1 MKQPDWL
8 SLGINFIISCI
19 AWVTRM
25 AFGKDH
31 LTKLEALC
39 FFLSSMV
46 WIWLVSLMKL
56 HPAWA
61 GGLGYL
67 GGLAIPSIIKIV
79 VRGSKNAEVP
89 ASKIVGDN
97 ITKNVQKISDN
108 VDDIADAVIKPKKD
122 KDA

>member
-25 AFGKDH
+25 TFGKDH
-31 LTKLEALC
+31 LTKLEAFC

-89 ASKIVGDN
+89 ASKIVEEK
-97 ITKNVQKISDN
+97 IVENVQHISDN
-108 VDDIADAVIKPKKD
+108 VEDIKDAVKNKNKK
-122 KDA
+122 